1 MLSAWI
7 RRWRTRPAIQGAV
20 LVLGL
25 LLLGVFLVA
34 ASSKASRPGGYDVH
48 CFLSAARAIRAG
60 GDPYHVPMPIP
71 YNYPLFAG
79 TAAIALLLLPEGIVQ
94 VLWFLATLAAWAA
107 TAGLL
112 AHRWARTSG
121 EVVDRRLLF
130 PLGLASLLLLGP
142 IQNHLLNGQTD
153 ALVLLLCVL
162 FWIDWHEDRPGRSAF
177 WLGLGVSLKLVP
189 ALFFVPLL
197 LRRSWG
203 ILSGACVWI
212 AVLSVGFPALFLGSG
227 VFSAYEHYARTLLL
241 PEWNAAIHSA
251 QYSHDYTL
259 RGALTLV
266 VPAWKTS
273 LLIRGLAILLV
284 VGPLCLLERQRKSR
298 PDQTLAGL
306 EAYLAGIL
314 LLAPLSQPHHLT
326 LLLPVVWLQA
336 LRWVTPG
343 HAGRGELLAL
353 VPFAL
358 FPLWKILGGP
368 LEMVAVGWIFVVAL
382 SRAGERSEAEPAEM
396 VPAQR
401 RIAG

>member
-7 RRWRTRPAIQGAV
+7 RRWRTRPAVQGAV

-34 ASSKASRPGGYDVH
+34 ASHKAARPGGYDVH
-48 CFLSAARAIRAG
+48 CFLSAARAIQAG
-60 GDPYHVPMPIP
+60 GDPYQVPMPIP

-79 TAAIALLLLPEGIVQ
+79 TATIALLLLPEGILHL
-94 VLWFLATLAAWAA
+94 LWFLATLAAWATTA
-107 TAGLL
+107 RLLARTAG
-112 AHRWARTSG
+112 A
-121 EVVDRRLLF
+121 VVDRRLLL
-130 PLGLASLLLLGP
+130 PLGLASLQLLGP

-162 FWIDWHEDRPGRSAF
+162 FWIDWHEQRPGQAAF
-177 WLGLGVSLKLVP
+177 WLGLGISLKLVP

-197 LRRSWG
+197 LRRSWAV
-203 ILSGACVWI
+203 LAAACVWI
-212 AVLSVGFPALFLGSG
+212 VVLSVGLPALFLGDG
-227 VFSAYEHYARTLLL
+227 VFSAYEHYAQALLL

-251 QYSHDYTL
+251 QYPHDYTL
-259 RGALTLV
+259 RGALAWM

-284 VGPLCLLERQRKSR
+284 VGPLCLLERRSSR
-298 PDQTLAGL
+298 SGSDLPGL

-336 LRWVTPG
+336 LRWVSSE
-343 HAGRGELLAL
+343 HVGRGELLAL

-382 SRAGERSEAEPAEM
+382 SRAGERSEAMPVEM
-396 VPAQR
+396 VPVRR